1 MSFGMFFFIGFV
13 AVLLLLLVW
22 ALRRPVR
29 PATPE
34 TIPIALRETGKR
46 HVSFLPAI
54 QQALG
59 KTDLEFLSQRGPS
72 ELVRRV
78 RRERQRIALAYLSAL
93 RQDFEGLLRMA
104 SIIAKLSPKLAAMQE
119 FERFRLTLEFAWR
132 YSVIR
137 LQLRAG
143 LAPIPQ
149 LEELSE
155 LLSALSIRMETAVR
169 EIGEQAA
176 LAAKLA
182 SSLDGSDIDAAL

>member
-1 MSFGMFFFIGFV
+1 MSFSMFFFLGFV
-13 AVLLLLLVW
+13 VVLLILLVV
-22 ALRRPVR
+22 ALGK
-29 PATPE
+29 PAKPGAPG
-34 TIPIALRETGKR
+34 TIPTGLRETGKR

-59 KTDLEFLSQRGPS
+59 RTDLEFLLQRGPS

-78 RRERQRIALAYLSAL
+78 RRERRRIALAYLSAL

-104 SIIAKLSPKLAAMQE
+104 SIIAKLSPKLAAIQE

-169 EIGEQAA
+169 EMGEQAA

-182 SSLDGSDIDAAL
+182 SSLDGHDVNGAL